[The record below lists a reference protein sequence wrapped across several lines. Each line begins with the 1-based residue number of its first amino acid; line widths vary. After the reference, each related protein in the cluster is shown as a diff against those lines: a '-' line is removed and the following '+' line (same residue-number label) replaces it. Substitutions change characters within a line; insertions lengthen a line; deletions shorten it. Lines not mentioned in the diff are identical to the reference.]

1 VAERPLILL
10 DALLVQPEPTGVGR
24 SILELTRALA
34 ARDRGFAFAVL
45 ATHPAAFAPL
55 EGAEGWRV
63 IACPG
68 ARGGT
73 ARKAL
78 YTQFRLP
85 ALAERLGASLL
96 HSLQFV
102 APLRLPCPGVVTVHD
117 LAYRRFPGTVEAPRR
132 WYYRALVPATLRRAG
147 LIVTNSQATADD
159 VATQFPA
166 VRERLRVTPFGT
178 PSWVWEQPPGRRQGR
193 GVAGPFLFVGTLEP
207 RKNLPR
213 LLEAFRLFRERAEAG
228 GGAAPPGL
236 TLVGGRGWGDSPL
249 RGPIRALQ
257 ARGALR
263 LEGYCQPAR
272 LWEMYGA
279 ARALLFPSL
288 HEGFGFPILEAMA
301 AGLPVLTA
309 DRGAMRE
316 VAGDA
321 ALLVDP
327 DDTEAIA
334 GALARLDRDEALR
347 ARLIARGRER
357 ARVWSWDRTAD
368 ATAAVYAEL
377 VAAGGPRNEIAV
389 APLEDRG

>member
-1 VAERPLILL
+1 MAERPLVLL

-34 ARDRGFAFAVL
+34 ARDRGFDFGL
-45 ATHPAAFAPL
+45 LTTHPEAFAPL
-55 EGAEGWRV
+55 EGVPGWRV
-63 IACPG
+63 LTCAG

-73 ARKAL
+73 LRKAL
-78 YTQFRLP
+78 YTQFALP
-85 ALAERLGASLL
+85 ALATRLRAAVL

-102 APLRLPCPGVVTVHD
+102 APLRLPCRSVVTVHD
-117 LAYRRFPGTVEAPRR
+117 LAFQRFPGTVELPRR
-132 WYYRALVPATLRRAG
+132 WYYEALVPATLRRAG
-147 LIVTNSQATADD
+147 RVVTNSQATAED
-159 VATQFPA
+159 VAALFPS
-166 VRERLRVTPFGT
+166 VGGRLRVTPFGT
-178 PSWVWEQPPGRRQGR
+178 PSWVWEQPDRRREGEA
-193 GVAGPFLFVGTLEP
+193 GGPFLFVGTLEP

-213 LLEAFRLFRERAEAG
+213 ILEAFRRFRDRAEAAG
-228 GGAAPPGL
+228 GSPPPVL
-236 TLVGGRGWGDSPL
+236 SLVGGRGWGDSPL
-249 RGPIRALQ
+249 REPIRALT

-272 LWEMYGA
+272 LWELYGA

-327 DDTEAIA
+327 DDIEAIA
-334 GALARLDRDEALR
+334 DGLARLDRDAALR

-357 ARVWSWDRTAD
+357 AREWSWERTAA
-368 ATAAVYAEL
+368 ATVGVYEELLAAP
-377 VAAGGPRNEIAV
+377 GPRDEIAV
-389 APLEDRG
+389 AAPEDSV